1 MQPSFVIFAALL
13 QLTQF
18 QMVTYKKVLILVLTP
33 VVIYFIGPKVGF
45 QAIDPKSPSIDMPL
59 TELDKWIAAKESSV
73 SDLKP
78 NNEAKIIWND
88 TIPRKTKFAVVYLH
102 GFSAS
107 WMEGDPVNRNFAK
120 RYGCNLYLS
129 RLEDHGRRDSNSF
142 LTLTPDNFYESAQ
155 QALNI
160 GKLLG
165 DSIILMSC
173 STGSTLSIMLAAQY
187 PEIHSFIMLSPN
199 IDIKDP
205 MSALTIGPW
214 GSQLTSLVL
223 GSDYNHITYT
233 PEAQKYWNPVYHKNG
248 IFTTKKLIV
257 DHMNKSSFAKIRQ
270 PLFMSY
276 YFKDEDHQ
284 DNVVSVP
291 RMLDFY
297 EQVSTPASRKRKYV
311 STKAD
316 SHVIASGI
324 QSKDWE
330 GVQQACYNFAEEV
343 LKLSPVGSK

>member
-1 MQPSFVIFAALL
+1 
-13 QLTQF
+13 
-18 QMVTYKKVLILVLTP
+18 MVTYKKVILLLLTP
-33 VVIYFIGPKVGF
+33 IVIYFIGPKVGF
-45 QAIDPKSPSIDMPL
+45 QPIDPKSPPVNMAL
-59 TELDKWIAAKESSV
+59 TELDAWIAAKESSV

-88 TIPRKTKFAVVYLH
+88 SVPRKTKFAVVYLH

-142 LTLTPDNFYESAQ
+142 NTLTSDNFCESAQ

-160 GKLLG
+160 GRLLG

-173 STGSTLSIMLAAQY
+173 STGSTLSIMLASQY

-233 PEAQKYWNPVYHKNG
+233 AEAQKYWNPVYHKNG
-248 IFTTKKLIV
+248 IFTTKKIIA
-257 DHMNKSSFAKIRQ
+257 DHMTEKSFAAIRQ

-276 YFKDEDHQ
+276 YYKDEDHQ
-284 DNVVSVP
+284 DDVVSVP

-297 EQVSTPASRKRKYV
+297 EQVATPASKKRKYV
-311 STKAD
+311 STTAN

-330 GVQQACYNFAEEV
+330 GVQQACYDFAEQV
-343 LKLSPVGSK
+343 LKLSPVVSK

>member
-1 MQPSFVIFAALL
+1 MF
-13 QLTQF
+13 
-18 QMVTYKKVLILVLTP
+18 TYKKVLLLVLTP
-33 VVIYFIGPKVGF
+33 VLLYFVGPKVIF
-45 QAIDPKSPSIDMPL
+45 DAIDPKSPPIEVPL
-59 TELDKWIAAKESSV
+59 NELDEWIAAKESTV

-78 NNEAKIIWND
+78 NNEAKIIWAD
-88 TIPRKTKFAVVYLH
+88 SISKRTKFAIVYLH

-107 WMEGDPVNRNFAK
+107 WMEGDPVNQNFAR

-142 LTLTPDNFYESAQ
+142 ETLTPDNFYESAQ

-160 GKLLG
+160 GKILG

-173 STGSTLSIMLAAQY
+173 STGSTLSIMLAQQY

-233 PEAQKYWNPVYHKNG
+233 EEAKKYWNPVYHKNG
-248 IFTTKKLIV
+248 IFTTKKIIV
-257 DHMNKSSFAKIRQ
+257 DHMEQENFSKITQ
-270 PLFMSY
+270 PLFMAY
-276 YFKDEDHQ
+276 YYRDEDHQ
-284 DNVVSVP
+284 DDVVSVP
-291 RMLDFY
+291 RMLDFFD
-297 EQVSTPASRKRKYV
+297 QIGTPLSKKRKYV

-324 QSKDWE
+324 QSKDWA
-330 GVQQACYNFAEEV
+330 GVQQACYDFAEQV
-343 LKLSPVGSK
+343 LHLSPVAER